1 MAVLND
7 ELLVTAFEIKLYI
20 YIYACLNTED
30 ICIIN
35 RSVLVFGRRI
45 AYAL

>member
-7 ELLVTAFEIKLYI
+7 ELLVTAFETKL

-30 ICIIN
+30 ICILN